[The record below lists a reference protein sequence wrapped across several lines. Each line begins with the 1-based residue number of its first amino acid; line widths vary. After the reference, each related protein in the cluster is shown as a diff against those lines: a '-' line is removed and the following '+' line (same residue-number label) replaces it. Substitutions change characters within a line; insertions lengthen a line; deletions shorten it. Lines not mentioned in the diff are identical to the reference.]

1 VSEYEF
7 SADENRVVDRFARV
21 ARLAGWL
28 DLVLAAAIVAVGAR
42 AYVHFG
48 PASLWGML
56 DGIAVAL
63 STVFLVL
70 FGVWL
75 IRASSSMSKIVSTQG
90 SDVSHLLSS
99 FTQLTKI
106 YRTQFWL
113 WMVGAVLGVAL
124 LILRLIH
131 WLYVN

>member
-21 ARLAGWL
+21 ARVAGWL
-28 DLVLAAAIVAVGAR
+28 DILLAVAIVGVGMR
-42 AYVHFG
+42 AYVHYG

-75 IRASSSMSKIVSTQG
+75 IRASSSMAKIVSTQG
-90 SDVSHLLSS
+90 SDVSHLLNA
-99 FTQLTKI
+99 FTHLTKI

-113 WMVGAVLGVAL
+113 WVVGVCLIAAAL
-124 LILRLIH
+124 LLRFIH
-131 WLYVN
+131 WIVTH